1 MTKIK
6 LNQNKS
12 TLIFKYIAELYIE
25 LSTDILMFLCNRKCN
40 EMSLLEF

>member
-6 LNQNKS
+6 LNQN
-12 TLIFKYIAELYIE
+12 IAELYIE